1 MTSPIPAQIPI
12 RIIDAFTAVPFRGN
26 PAAVVVLDPDLAATD
41 EWMQSVATE
50 ANLSETAF
58 LTRIDASDRAWSLRW
73 FTPTVEIELCG
84 HATLASVHALV
95 EIGLLARGVPAR
107 FVTRTAGDL
116 VGTHLGT
123 AIELDFPAKVAEPT
137 EMPAGL
143 AQALGVEPIA
153 VVRTDDGYVV
163 AEFADEAQV
172 HTIDPD
178 LARLAAIGDCLWI
191 VTARA
196 SAPEHDFVSR
206 VFAPAHGI
214 PEDPVTGS
222 AHCVLGPYWAGKIAP
237 AERKH
242 DRDGSNAGATFVG
255 YQASKR
261 GGTVEVQL
269 RGDRALLRGQ
279 AVTVMSGELLAPP
292 EGL

>member
-1 MTSPIPAQIPI
+1 MS
-12 RIIDAFTAVPFRGN
+12 IIDAFTAVPFRGN

-58 LTRIDASDRAWSLRW
+58 LTRLDASDQAWTLRW

-95 EIGLLARGVPAR
+95 EIGLLATGVPAR
-107 FVTRTAGDL
+107 FVTRTRRRSRRDDISARRSSSTSRRRL
-116 VGTHLGT
+116 QSRRRCRRALS
-123 AIELDFPAKVAEPT
+123 E
-137 EMPAGL
+137 
-143 AQALGVEPIA
+143 ALGVEPIE

-163 AEFADEAQV
+163 AELADEAQV
-172 HTIDPD
+172 HTIEPD
-178 LARLAAIGDCLWI
+178 LARLATIGAFLWI

-196 SAPEHDFVSR
+196 SGPEHDFVSR

-222 AHCVLGPYWAGKIAP
+222 AHCVLAPYWAGKLAP
-237 AERKH
+237 EERKH
-242 DRDGSNAGATFVG
+242 DRDGSTTGATLVG

-269 RGDRALLRGQ
+269 RDDRALLRGQ
-279 AVTVMSGELLAPP
+279 AVTVMRGELLAPP
-292 EGL
+292 D